1 MPGRPAD
8 LSSATFTSGAFNFH
22 NGAKIFQV
30 EHFSCRCDAA
40 AAASDF
46 NFCWGWWH
54 EAKHFH
60 FNHNYYIRCKYNYIE
75 QSNKIK

>member
-1 MPGRPAD
+1 MPGGRPAD
-8 LSSATFTSGAFNFH
+8 SSSATFTSGAFNFH
-22 NGAKIFQV
+22 NGGKIFHV

-40 AAASDF
+40 AAAAAAANDF
-46 NFCWGWWH
+46 SFCWGWWH

-75 QSNKIK
+75 